1 MNFESS
7 ISERDRRETVSYRT
21 DAQLNPFKTLYFFKK
36 KKIKST
42 ATKKLVLA
50 VQVRQNTTDSYIDS
64 QTDTHFCTAPLW
76 SQFELQSVSLT
87 QEGLYIYIYAFSRCF
102 YPKRLT
108 VHSGYTVFVSKCVPW
123 ESNPQPLRC

>member
-21 DAQLNPFKTLYFFKK
+21 DAQLNPFKTLYFFKP
-36 KKIKST
+36 T
-42 ATKKLVLA
+42 ATKKLSA
-50 VQVRQNTTDSYIDS
+50 VQLRQNTTDSYIDS

-87 QEGLYIYIYAFSRCF
+87 QEGL
-102 YPKRLT
+102 
-108 VHSGYTVFVSKCVPW
+108 
-123 ESNPQPLRC
+123 